1 MGLFG
6 GLYDL
11 MAGGASLWYSPT
23 DTPLDD
29 PANDPALTNAVEKK
43 LNDTKSNLPKNSVKQ
58 DCKLK
63 GKGKGGANN
72 QQHKPNDKRCN
83 FGSLKITKEGR
94 DFTLLVDKDTPAN
107 ERKICIIAGFKKKP
121 AKVTAELTNFFGP
134 HQCAHVNKKSFNT
147 GTATPK
153 KYQHTD
159 HKLVIGL
166 TSPTKIKIFP
176 WGFKP
181 YVFPI
186 TAARCSHPAEKATVE
201 VYPDTEAE
209 VTIAYDLGERKTES
223 DTTTKISSSRLPNQ
237 SSQPKM
243 RQATQTDTTVTKQ
256 ETEGGLSLEGSI
268 KYDGQPYKIETAF
281 KNTITTIKKVET
293 VVTKA
298 VKTIKEI
305 KKEMADANV
314 EDVFESP
321 VGFGIKLPKVAF
333 SISGKW
339 EEEEGEP
346 GVTYKGGIK
355 VAADPFI
362 GLKFEWNITD
372 TILQAIPSG
381 AVAKKIMEKMKL
393 SLLEL
398 VVSAS
403 GEIAGEVELEIA
415 GWKIENVTGKIQGKI
430 PITAELTAIKFERNI
445 IIIHLSAELKG
456 GIEGGFFGEISYDHS
471 EYAIKASAGMLN
483 CVIWYSISLV
493 PGVAEEDTDENTAA
507 TGGALP
513 QEGDTEAGEY
523 ESELTGKK
531 ILYEWEFEDDA
542 KEIFSYKIKDQ

>member
-11 MAGGASLWYSPT
+11 MAGGASLWYSPS

-29 PANDPALTNAVEKK
+29 PANDPALTKTVEQK
-43 LNDTKSNLPKNSVKQ
+43 LNETKANLPKNSVSQ
-58 DCKLK
+58 TCKLRE
-63 GKGKGGANN
+63 KGKGGGNN
-72 QQHKPNDKRCN
+72 QQHKPNNKRCN
-83 FGSLKITKEGR
+83 FTALKISKEGR

-107 ERKICIIAGFKKKP
+107 ERKICIIAGFKKQP
-121 AKVTAELTNFFGP
+121 AKVTAELTDFYGP

-153 KYQHTD
+153 KYQNLD

-181 YVFPI
+181 YILPI
-186 TAARCSHPAEKATVE
+186 TAARCAHPAESATVE

-223 DTTTKISSSRLPNQ
+223 ETTTKIDSKRLSNQ
-237 SSQPKM
+237 ASQPKM
-243 RQATQTDTTVTKQ
+243 RLATQTDTTVTKQ

-268 KYDGQPYKIETAF
+268 KYDGQPYEIEAAF

-305 KKEMADANV
+305 KKEMAEANV

-362 GLKFEWNITD
+362 GLNFEWNITD

-430 PITAELTAIKFERNI
+430 PITAELTAVKFERNI
-445 IIIHLSAELKG
+445 FIIHLSAELKG

-471 EYAIKASAGMLN
+471 EYTIKASAGMLN
-483 CVIWYSISLV
+483 CVIWYSVSLV

-513 QEGDTEAGEY
+513 KEGDTDDGEY
-523 ESELTGKK
+523 EAELTGKK
-531 ILYEWEFEDDA
+531 ILHEWEFEDDA
-542 KEIFSYKIKDQ
+542 IEIFSYKIKEQ